1 MRGRDVKRWE
11 VDFAEQYIIIII
23 ESSANRTH
31 PWSGRSADEAE
42 EIFANTYPAIHAHL
56 QALRDRLI
64 ERYDQ
69 GKYFWELR
77 ACAYWKEFEK
87 PKIVYPDI
95 AQRTE
100 FAFDDRGYFLGN
112 TLYLLPTK
120 EMWLLG
126 LLNSKAV
133 FWFYT
138 KTSTQIRGGFVR
150 FIAQYVSQIPIP
162 NIDPA
167 QKMLLKNL
175 VNEILAAKHTAPDS
189 DVAGLENEID
199 RVVYSLC
206 NLTLEEIAIVEG
218 VAGKT
223 V

>member
-1 MRGRDVKRWE
+1 M
-11 VDFAEQYIIIII
+11 
-23 ESSANRTH
+23 
-31 PWSGRSADEAE
+31 
-42 EIFANTYPAIHAHL
+42 
-56 QALRDRLI
+56 QAFRDRLI
-64 ERYDQ
+64 KRYDQ

-77 ACAYWKEFEK
+77 ACAYWEEFEK

-100 FAFDDRGYFLGN
+100 FAFDDRSYFLGN
-112 TLYLLPTK
+112 TLYLLPTE

-162 NIDPA
+162 NIDSS
-167 QKMLLKNL
+167 QKALLKNL
-175 VNEILAAKHTAPDS
+175 VNEILDAKHTDPDT
-189 DVAGLENEID
+189 DVTALENEID
-199 RVVYSLC
+199 RVVYSLYD
-206 NLTLEEIAIVEG
+206 LTCEEIEIVEG
-218 VAGKT
+218 VGGQT
-223 V
+223 SGITD